1 MMTLLRCVTG
11 ESYNGLMHDAMV
23 TEQYSAPGRCSDAE
37 GTCGSRFA
45 PVLFFLSF
53 FILESLVM
61 LNLIVAVVLDSFA
74 EEEKMQQLSL
84 PQDAMEQFVECWKE
98 LDREATTYM
107 ETKNLR
113 KLLFMLDTP
122 FGFRG
127 SNPPPKLVNEKLAS
141 LAIPDRQGKVAFHDV
156 LEAIGRSACGDVEL
170 PTGSSAERTLLQ
182 KYADVYKSTGMH
194 NAEVSQFSSTHIFNV
209 IRLQAAVRR
218 KKAAESRAK
227 KAREALAAAQ
237 PPGTASPNGAANGN
251 SRAALQEKA
260 RKNIGGGGAK
270 KGSSPPPSTRKPPSR
285 R

>member
-1 MMTLLRCVTG
+1 
-11 ESYNGLMHDAMV
+11 MV

-141 LAIPDRQGKVAFHDV
+141 LAIPDRQGKSRFTMCLRRLGGARA
-156 LEAIGRSACGDVEL
+156 E
-170 PTGSSAERTLLQ
+170 TSSCRRGARPSGPS
-182 KYADVYKSTGMH
+182 YKSMRMCTRALGCI
-194 NAEVSQFSSTHIFNV
+194 T
-209 IRLQAAVRR
+209 RR
-218 KKAAESRAK
+218 FRS
-227 KAREALAAAQ
+227 
-237 PPGTASPNGAANGN
+237 
-251 SRAALQEKA
+251 
-260 RKNIGGGGAK
+260 
-270 KGSSPPPSTRKPPSR
+270 SR
-285 R
+285 RRISSM